1 MWNRIKALV
10 WKEFLQLRRDR
21 LTLAFTLGMPLM
33 QLVIF
38 GLAINYD
45 VKHMPAAVLD
55 ESQSQESRSFVDGLV
70 ATQYFDVQVV
80 VRSEAE
86 LRVALDRGKAQV
98 GVWFP
103 PDYARQIR
111 SGKTGEVM
119 ILVDGSSPTTASS
132 AMATAQGVGQ
142 LRNTQLLYDRM
153 GFGGAA
159 KPIMPVEVRVRPWY
173 NPDLRSPTFIV
184 PGLVGV
190 ILSMTCIMFA
200 SNAIVREKER
210 GTLDQVLVTPVTPVE
225 LFAGKVIPVI
235 AMAYVQMTV
244 MFGTAHLF
252 FKVPVAGSIP
262 LLYLMAGF
270 FIIPMLGIGIRIS
283 TLADNQGQ
291 SAQMSMLTILPFVF
305 LSGYIFP
312 RESMPKIFYLIG
324 ELMPLTHFI
333 IIIRAIVLRG
343 VGLEAFWPE
352 LLKLLAL
359 TALIWALALRS
370 MKRAEA

>member
-21 LTLAFTLGMPLM
+21 MTLAFVLGMPLM

-38 GLAINYD
+38 GMAINYD
-45 VKHMPAAVLD
+45 VKHMPAVVLD
-55 ESQSQESRSFVDGLV
+55 ESHSQESRSFVDGLQ
-70 ATQYFDVQVV
+70 ATQYFDVKAQVPT
-80 VRSEAE
+80 EAA
-86 LRVALDRGKAQV
+86 LRAAIDDGKAQI

-103 PDYARQIR
+103 PDYGRKIHAGQ
-111 SGKTGEVM
+111 TGQVM
-119 ILVDGSSPTTASS
+119 VIVDGSSPTTASN
-132 AMATAQGVGQ
+132 AMAVAQGVGQ

-153 GFGGAA
+153 GYGDAA
-159 KPIMPVEVRVRPWY
+159 HPIMPVEVRIRPWY

-210 GTLDQVLVTPVTPVE
+210 GTLDQILVTPVTPLE
-225 LFAGKVIPVI
+225 LFLGKIIPVVV
-235 AMAYVQMTV
+235 MAYAQMTV
-244 MFGTAHLF
+244 LFGVAHVF
-252 FKVPVAGSIP
+252 FKVPVAGSVL
-262 LLYLMAGF
+262 LLYAMAGL
-270 FIIPMLGIGIRIS
+270 FIVAMLGIGIGIS
-283 TLADNQGQ
+283 TVAQNQAQ
-291 SAQMSMLTILPFVF
+291 SSQMSMLTILPFVF

-312 RESMPKIFYLIG
+312 REGMPLPFFLIG

-343 VGLEAFWPE
+343 VGLVAFWPE
-352 LLKLLAL
+352 LLKLLGL
-359 TALIWALALRS
+359 TLLIWALALRR

>member
-10 WKEFLQLRRDR
+10 LKEFLQLRRDR
-21 LTLAFTLGMPLM
+21 MTLAFVLGMPLM

-38 GLAINYD
+38 GMAINYD
-45 VKHMPAAVLD
+45 VKHMPAVVLD
-55 ESQSQESRSFVDGLV
+55 ESNSQESRSFVDGLQ
-70 ATQYFDVQVV
+70 ASQYFDVKAHVAT
-80 VRSEAE
+80 EAQ
-86 LRVALDRGKAQV
+86 LRAAIDRGRAQI

-103 PDYARQIR
+103 PDYGRKIR
-111 SGKTGEVM
+111 AGQTGEVM
-119 ILVDGSSPTTASS
+119 VIVDGSSPTTASN
-132 AMATAQGVGQ
+132 AMAVAQGVGQ

-153 GFGGAA
+153 GFGDAA
-159 KPIMPVEVRVRPWY
+159 KPVMPVEVRIRPWY

-200 SNAIVREKER
+200 ANAIVRERER
-210 GTLDQVLVTPVTPVE
+210 GTLDQILVTPVRPME
-225 LFAGKVIPVI
+225 LFLGKILPVVV
-235 AMAYVQMTV
+235 MAYAQMTV
-244 MFGTAHLF
+244 LFGVANLF
-252 FKVPVAGSIP
+252 FHVPVAGSVL
-262 LLYLMAGF
+262 LLYGMAGF
-270 FIIPMLGIGIRIS
+270 FIVAMLGIGITIS
-283 TLADNQGQ
+283 TVAQNQGQ

-312 RESMPKIFYLIG
+312 REDMPLPFFLIG

-343 VGLEAFWPE
+343 AGLEAFWPE

-359 TALIWALALRS
+359 TALIWSLALRR

>member
-33 QLVIF
+33 QLIIF

-45 VKHMPAAVLD
+45 VKHMPAVVLD

-70 ATQYFDVQVV
+70 ATQYFDVK
-80 VRSEAE
+80 VRVNSETD
-86 LRVALDRGKAQV
+86 LRAAIDRGKAQV

-103 PDYARQIR
+103 PDYARRIR
-111 SGKTGEVM
+111 SGQTGEVM

-159 KPIMPVEVRVRPWY
+159 KPVMPVEVRVRPWY

-210 GTLDQVLVTPVTPVE
+210 GTLDQVMVTPVTPME
-225 LFAGKVIPVI
+225 LFAGKIIPVI
-235 AMAYVQMTV
+235 VMAYLQMIF
-244 MFGTAHLF
+244 MFGVAHLF
-252 FKVPVAGSIP
+252 FQVPVAGSIP
-262 LLYLMAGF
+262 LLFVMAAF

-283 TLADNQGQ
+283 TIAQNQGQ

-312 RESMPKIFYLIG
+312 REGMPLPFFLIG

-343 VGLEAFWPE
+343 AGLAAFWPE
-352 LLKLLAL
+352 VLKLMGL
-359 TALIWALALRS
+359 TVLIWTIALRS
-370 MKRAEA
+370 MKRAED

>member
-10 WKEFLQLRRDR
+10 WKEFLQLQRDR
-21 LTLAFTLGMPLM
+21 LTLAFPLGMPLM
-33 QLVIF
+33 QLIIF
-38 GLAINYD
+38 GYAINYD

-70 ATQYFDVQVV
+70 ATQYFDVKAQ

-86 LRVALDRGKAQV
+86 LRAALDRGRAQV

-103 PDYARQIR
+103 PDYGRKLR
-111 SGKTGEVM
+111 SGQTGEVM
-119 ILVDGSSPTTASS
+119 IIVDGSSPTTASG
-132 AMATAQGVGQ
+132 AMSTAQGVGQ
-142 LRNTQLLYDRM
+142 LRNTQLLFYRM
-153 GFGGAA
+153 GFVGAA
-159 KPIMPVEVRVRPWY
+159 KPVMPVEVRIRPWY

-200 SNAIVREKER
+200 AGAIVREKER
-210 GTLDQVLVTPVTPVE
+210 GTLDQVLVTPVTPLE
-225 LFAGKVIPVI
+225 LFAGKVIPVVV
-235 AMAYVQMTV
+235 MAYAQLTV
-244 MFGTAHLF
+244 LFGVAHLF
-252 FKVPVAGSIP
+252 FQVPVAGSVL
-262 LLYLMAGF
+262 LLYLMAGL
-270 FIIPMLGIGIRIS
+270 FIVPMLGIGIAIS
-283 TLADNQGQ
+283 TKAQSQGQ
-291 SAQMSMLTILPFVF
+291 SAQMSMLTFLPFVF

-312 RESMPKIFYLIG
+312 REGMPLPFYLLG
-324 ELMPLTHFI
+324 EVMPLTHFI

-352 LLKLLAL
+352 VLKLLGL
-359 TALIWALALRS
+359 TVLIWTLALRT

>member
-33 QLVIF
+33 QLLIF
-38 GLAINYD
+38 GMAINYD
-45 VKHMPAAVLD
+45 VKHMPAVVLD
-55 ESQSQESRSFVDGLV
+55 ESHSQESRSFVDGLV
-70 ATQYFDVQVV
+70 ATQYFDVKLNVT
-80 VRSEAE
+80 SEQA
-86 LRVALDRGKAQV
+86 LRAAIDRGKAQV

-111 SGKTGEVM
+111 SGQTGKVM
-119 ILVDGSSPTTASS
+119 ILVDGSSPTTAGS
-132 AMATAQGVGQ
+132 AMSTAAGVGQ
-142 LRNTQLLYDRM
+142 LRSTQLLYDRM
-153 GFGGAA
+153 GYGGAA
-159 KPIMPVEVRVRPWY
+159 KPVQPIEVRIRPWY

-200 SNAIVREKER
+200 ANAIVREKER
-210 GTLDQVLVTPVTPVE
+210 GTLDQVMVTPVTPLE
-225 LFAGKVIPVI
+225 LFAGKVIPVVV
-235 AMAYVQMTV
+235 MAYAQMAV
-244 MFGTAHLF
+244 LFGVAHLF
-252 FKVPVAGSIP
+252 FQVPVAGSVV
-262 LLYLMAGF
+262 LLFAMAGL

-283 TLADNQGQ
+283 TIAQNQGQ

-312 RESMPKIFYLIG
+312 REGMPLPFFLIG

-352 LLKLLAL
+352 VLKLLAL
-359 TALIWALALRS
+359 SSLIWGLALRS

>member
-10 WKEFLQLRRDR
+10 WKEILQLRRDR
-21 LTLAFTLGMPLM
+21 LTLAFTLGMPFM

-45 VKHMPAAVLD
+45 VKHLPAAVLD

-70 ATQYFDVQVV
+70 ATQYFDVKVV
-80 VRSEAE
+80 VASEAQ
-86 LRVALDRGKAQV
+86 LRVALDQGKAQV

-103 PDYARQIR
+103 PDYARRIR
-111 SGKTGEVM
+111 SGQTGEVM
-119 ILVDGSSPTTASS
+119 IIVDGSSPTTASN
-132 AMATAQGVGQ
+132 AIATARGVGQ

-153 GFGGAA
+153 GYGGAA
-159 KPIMPVEVRVRPWY
+159 SPVMPVEVRVRPWY

-200 SNAIVREKER
+200 AGAIVREKER

-235 AMAYVQMTV
+235 AMAYVQMIV

-262 LLYLMAGF
+262 LLFVMAGF

-283 TLADNQGQ
+283 TLAQNQGQ

-312 RESMPKIFYLIG
+312 RESMPTAFYLIG

-333 IIIRAIVLRG
+333 IIVRAIVLRG
-343 VGLEAFWPE
+343 VGLEAFWIE
-352 LLKLLAL
+352 VLKLMGL
-359 TALIWALALRS
+359 TVLIWALALRS

>member
-21 LTLAFTLGMPLM
+21 MTLAFVLGMPLM

-38 GLAINYD
+38 GMAINYD
-45 VKHMPAAVLD
+45 VKHMPAVVLD
-55 ESQSQESRSFVDGLV
+55 ESHSQESRSFVDGLQ
-70 ATQYFDVQVV
+70 ATQYFDVKAQVPT
-80 VRSEAE
+80 EAA
-86 LRVALDRGKAQV
+86 LRAAIDDGKAQI

-103 PDYARQIR
+103 PDYGRKIHAGQ
-111 SGKTGEVM
+111 TGQVM
-119 ILVDGSSPTTASS
+119 VIVDGSSPTTASN
-132 AMATAQGVGQ
+132 AMAVAQGVGQ

-153 GFGGAA
+153 GYGDAA
-159 KPIMPVEVRVRPWY
+159 HPIMPVEVRIRPWY

-210 GTLDQVLVTPVTPVE
+210 GTLDQILVTPVTPLE
-225 LFAGKVIPVI
+225 LFLGKIIPVVV
-235 AMAYVQMTV
+235 MAYAQMTV
-244 MFGTAHLF
+244 LFGVAHVF
-252 FKVPVAGSIP
+252 FKVPVAGSVL
-262 LLYLMAGF
+262 LLYAMAGF
-270 FIIPMLGIGIRIS
+270 FIVAMLGIGIGIS
-283 TLADNQGQ
+283 TVAQNQAQ
-291 SAQMSMLTILPFVF
+291 SSQMSMLTILPFVF

-312 RESMPKIFYLIG
+312 REGMPLPFFLIG

-343 VGLEAFWPE
+343 VGLVAFWPE
-352 LLKLLAL
+352 LLKLLGL
-359 TALIWALALRS
+359 TLLIWALALRR

>member
-21 LTLAFTLGMPLM
+21 MTLAFVLGMPLM

-38 GLAINYD
+38 GMAINYD
-45 VKHMPAAVLD
+45 VKHMPAVVLD
-55 ESQSQESRSFVDGLV
+55 ESHSQESRSFVDGLQ
-70 ATQYFDVQVV
+70 ATQYFDVKAQVPT
-80 VRSEAE
+80 EAA
-86 LRVALDRGKAQV
+86 LRAAIDDGKAQI

-103 PDYARQIR
+103 PDYGRKIHAGQ
-111 SGKTGEVM
+111 TGEVM
-119 ILVDGSSPTTASS
+119 VIVDGSSPTTASN
-132 AMATAQGVGQ
+132 AMAVAQGVGQ

-153 GFGGAA
+153 GYGDAA
-159 KPIMPVEVRVRPWY
+159 HPIMPVEVRIRPWY

-210 GTLDQVLVTPVTPVE
+210 GTLDQILVTPVTPLE
-225 LFAGKVIPVI
+225 LFLGKIIPVVV
-235 AMAYVQMTV
+235 MAYAQMTV
-244 MFGTAHLF
+244 LFGVAHVF
-252 FKVPVAGSIP
+252 FKVPVAGSVL
-262 LLYLMAGF
+262 LLYAMAGF
-270 FIIPMLGIGIRIS
+270 FIVAMLGIGIGIS
-283 TLADNQGQ
+283 TVAQNQAQ
-291 SAQMSMLTILPFVF
+291 SSQMSMLTILPFVF

-312 RESMPKIFYLIG
+312 REGMPLPFFLIG

-343 VGLEAFWPE
+343 VGLVAFWPE
-352 LLKLLAL
+352 LLKLLGL
-359 TALIWALALRS
+359 TLIIWALALRR

>member
-70 ATQYFDVQVV
+70 ATQYFDVKVV

-86 LRVALDRGKAQV
+86 LRVALDHGKAQV

-262 LLYLMAGF
+262 LLYLMAAF

-312 RESMPKIFYLIG
+312 RESMPTIFYLIG

-359 TALIWALALRS
+359 TVLIWVLALRS

>member
-45 VKHMPAAVLD
+45 VKHMPAVVLD
-55 ESQSQESRSFVDGLV
+55 ESNSQESRSFVDGLV
-70 ATQYFDVQVV
+70 ATQYFDVKDRV
-80 VRSEAE
+80 STEAG
-86 LRVALDRGKAQV
+86 LRNAIDRGKAQV

-103 PDYARQIR
+103 PDYARKIR

-119 ILVDGSSPTTASS
+119 IVVDGSSPTTASN

-153 GFGGAA
+153 GYGDGTAPVM
-159 KPIMPVEVRVRPWY
+159 PIEVRIRPWY

-210 GTLDQVLVTPVTPVE
+210 GTLDQVLVTPVTPLE
-225 LFAGKVIPVI
+225 LFLGKIIPVI
-235 AMAYVQMTV
+235 VMAYAQMAFL
-244 MFGTAHLF
+244 FGVAHLLF
-252 FKVPVAGSIP
+252 DVPVAGSIP
-262 LLYLMAGF
+262 LLFFMAAF

-283 TLADNQGQ
+283 TVAQNQGQ

-312 RESMPKIFYLIG
+312 REGMPLPFYLIG

-343 VGLEAFWPE
+343 VGLVAFWPQ

-359 TALIWALALRS
+359 SAAIWAVALRS

>member
-10 WKEFLQLRRDR
+10 RKEFLQLRRDR
-21 LTLAFTLGMPLM
+21 MTLAFVLGMPLM
-33 QLVIF
+33 QLLIF
-38 GLAINYD
+38 GMAINYD
-45 VKHMPAAVLD
+45 VKHMPAVVLD
-55 ESQSQESRSFVDGLV
+55 ESNSQESRSFVDGLV
-70 ATQYFDVQVV
+70 ASQYFDVK
-80 VRSEAE
+80 A
-86 LRVALDRGKAQV
+86 RVATEVQLRDTIDRGRAQI

-103 PDYARQIR
+103 PDYARKIR
-111 SGKTGEVM
+111 SGQTGEVM
-119 ILVDGSSPTTASS
+119 VIVDGSSPTTASN
-132 AMATAQGVGQ
+132 AMAVAQGVGQ

-153 GFGGAA
+153 GFGDAA
-159 KPIMPVEVRVRPWY
+159 KPVMPVEVRIRPWY

-210 GTLDQVLVTPVTPVE
+210 GTLDQILVTPVRPME
-225 LFAGKVIPVI
+225 LFLGKIIPVVV
-235 AMAYVQMTV
+235 MAYAQMTV
-244 MFGTAHLF
+244 LFGVAHIF
-252 FKVPVAGSIP
+252 FKVPVAGSI
-262 LLYLMAGF
+262 LQLYAMAGF
-270 FIIPMLGIGIRIS
+270 FIVAMLGIGITIS
-283 TLADNQGQ
+283 TVAQNQGQ

-312 RESMPKIFYLIG
+312 REGMPLPFFLIG

-343 VGLEAFWPE
+343 VGVEAFWPE
-352 LLKLLAL
+352 LLKLLGL
-359 TALIWALALRS
+359 TTLIWAVALRR

>member
-33 QLVIF
+33 QLLIF

-45 VKHMPAAVLD
+45 VKHMPAAILD
-55 ESQSQESRSFVDGLV
+55 ESHSQESRSFVDGLV
-70 ATQYFDVQVV
+70 ATQYFDVKAEVH
-80 VRSEAE
+80 SEKE
-86 LRVALDRGKAQV
+86 LRAAMDRGRAQV

-103 PDYARQIR
+103 PDYGRRIR
-111 SGKTGEVM
+111 AGQTGTVM
-119 ILVDGSSPTTASS
+119 ILVDGSSPTTASN

-153 GFGGAA
+153 GYGDAA
-159 KPIMPVEVRVRPWY
+159 KPVMPVEVRIRPWY

-210 GTLDQVLVTPVTPVE
+210 GTLDQVMVTPVTPFE
-225 LFAGKVIPVI
+225 LFLGKILPVVV
-235 AMAYVQMTV
+235 MAYIQMV
-244 MFGTAHLF
+244 FMFGVTDVF
-252 FKVPVAGSIP
+252 FKVPIAGSIP
-262 LLYLMAGF
+262 LLFVMAGL
-270 FIIPMLGIGIRIS
+270 FIVPMLGIGIRIS
-283 TLADNQGQ
+283 TIAQTQGQ

-312 RESMPKIFYLIG
+312 RESMPLPFFLIG
-324 ELMPLTHFI
+324 ELMPLSHFI

-343 VGLEAFWPE
+343 AGLEAFWPQI
-352 LLKLLAL
+352 LKLLGL
-359 TALIWALALRS
+359 TVLIWTFALRS

>member
-10 WKEFLQLRRDR
+10 WKEFLQLRRDK

-33 QLVIF
+33 QLIIF
-38 GLAINYD
+38 GYAINYD
-45 VKHMPAAVLD
+45 VKHMPAVVLD

-70 ATQYFDVQVV
+70 ATQYFDVKVE
-80 VRSEAE
+80 VRSETD
-86 LRVALDRGKAQV
+86 LRHAIDRGAAQV

-103 PDYARQIR
+103 SDYARRIR
-111 SGKTGEVM
+111 SGQTGEVM
-119 ILVDGSSPTTASS
+119 IIVDASSPTTASS

-142 LRNTQLLYDRM
+142 LRNTQLLFDRM

-159 KPIMPVEVRVRPWY
+159 SPIMPIEVRIRPWY

-210 GTLDQVLVTPVTPVE
+210 GTLDQVLVTPVTPME
-225 LFAGKVIPVI
+225 LFAGKVIPVVV
-235 AMAYVQMTV
+235 MAYAQMTV
-244 MFGTAHLF
+244 LFGVAHLF
-252 FKVPVAGSIP
+252 FKVPVAGSVL
-262 LLYLMAGF
+262 LLYAMAGL

-283 TLADNQGQ
+283 TVAQSQGQ
-291 SAQMSMLTILPFVF
+291 SAQMSMLTFLPFVF

-312 RESMPKIFYLIG
+312 REGMPLPFFLIG
-324 ELMPLTHFI
+324 EIMPLTHFV

-352 LLKLLAL
+352 VLKLLGL
-359 TALIWALALRS
+359 TAVIWTFALRS
-370 MKRAEA
+370 MKRAES

>member
-21 LTLAFTLGMPLM
+21 MTLAFVLGMPLM

-38 GLAINYD
+38 GMAINYD
-45 VKHMPAAVLD
+45 VKHMPAVVLD
-55 ESQSQESRSFVDGLV
+55 ESHSQESRSFVDGLQ
-70 ATQYFDVQVV
+70 ATQYFDVKAQVPT
-80 VRSEAE
+80 EAA
-86 LRVALDRGKAQV
+86 LRAAIDDGKAQI

-103 PDYARQIR
+103 PDYGRKIHAGQ
-111 SGKTGEVM
+111 TGQVM
-119 ILVDGSSPTTASS
+119 VIVDGSSPTTASN
-132 AMATAQGVGQ
+132 AMAVAQGVGQ

-153 GFGGAA
+153 GYGDAA
-159 KPIMPVEVRVRPWY
+159 HPIMPVEVRIRPWY

-210 GTLDQVLVTPVTPVE
+210 GTLDQILVTPVTPFE
-225 LFAGKVIPVI
+225 LFLGKIIPVVV
-235 AMAYVQMTV
+235 MAYAQMTV
-244 MFGTAHLF
+244 LFGVAHVF
-252 FKVPVAGSIP
+252 FKVPVAGSVL
-262 LLYLMAGF
+262 LLYAMAGF
-270 FIIPMLGIGIRIS
+270 FIVAMLGIGIGIS
-283 TLADNQGQ
+283 TVAQNQAQ
-291 SAQMSMLTILPFVF
+291 SSQMSMLTILPFVF

-312 RESMPKIFYLIG
+312 REGMPLPFFLIG

-343 VGLEAFWPE
+343 VGLVAFWPE
-352 LLKLLAL
+352 LLKLLGL
-359 TALIWALALRS
+359 TLLIWALALRR

>member
-33 QLVIF
+33 QLIIF
-38 GLAINYD
+38 GYAINYD
-45 VKHMPAAVLD
+45 VKHMPAVVLD

-70 ATQYFDVQVV
+70 ATQYFDVKAE
-80 VRSEAE
+80 VRSEPAM
-86 LRVALDRGKAQV
+86 RAAIDRGRAQV

-103 PDYARQIR
+103 PDYARRIR
-111 SGKTGEVM
+111 SGQTGEVM
-119 ILVDGSSPTTASS
+119 IIVDGSSPTTASS
-132 AMATAQGVGQ
+132 AMATASGVGQ
-142 LRNTQLLYDRM
+142 LRNTQLLFDRM
-153 GFGGAA
+153 GYGGAVR
-159 KPIMPVEVRVRPWY
+159 PVMPVEVRIRPWY

-200 SNAIVREKER
+200 AGAIVREKER
-210 GTLDQVLVTPVTPVE
+210 GTLDQVLVTPVTPME
-225 LFAGKVIPVI
+225 LFAGKVIPVVV
-235 AMAYVQMTV
+235 MAYAQMTV
-244 MFGTAHLF
+244 LFGVAHLF
-252 FKVPVAGSIP
+252 FQVPVAGSVP
-262 LLYLMAGF
+262 LLYAMAGL

-283 TLADNQGQ
+283 TVAQSQGQ
-291 SAQMSMLTILPFVF
+291 SAQMSMLTFLPFVF

-312 RESMPKIFYLIG
+312 REGMPLPFYLLG
-324 ELMPLTHFI
+324 EIMPLTHFI

-352 LLKLLAL
+352 VLKLLGL
-359 TALIWALALRS
+359 TAVIWAIALRS

>member
-10 WKEFLQLRRDR
+10 LKEFLQLRRDR
-21 LTLAFTLGMPLM
+21 MTLAFVLGMPLM

-38 GLAINYD
+38 GMAINYD
-45 VKHMPAAVLD
+45 VKHMPAVVLD
-55 ESQSQESRSFVDGLV
+55 ESNSQESRSFVDGLQ
-70 ATQYFDVQVV
+70 ASQYFDVKAHVAT
-80 VRSEAE
+80 EAQ
-86 LRVALDRGKAQV
+86 LRAAIDRGRAQI

-103 PDYARQIR
+103 PDYGRKIR
-111 SGKTGEVM
+111 AGQTGEVM
-119 ILVDGSSPTTASS
+119 VIVDGSSPTTASN
-132 AMATAQGVGQ
+132 AMAVAQGVGQ

-153 GFGGAA
+153 GFGDAA
-159 KPIMPVEVRVRPWY
+159 KPVMPVEVRIRPWY

-200 SNAIVREKER
+200 ANAIVRERER
-210 GTLDQVLVTPVTPVE
+210 GTLDQILVTPVRPME
-225 LFAGKVIPVI
+225 LFLGKIIPVVV
-235 AMAYVQMTV
+235 MAYAQMSV
-244 MFGTAHLF
+244 LFGVAHLF
-252 FKVPVAGSIP
+252 FRVPVAGSVL
-262 LLYLMAGF
+262 LLYCMAGF
-270 FIIPMLGIGIRIS
+270 FIVAMLGIGITIS
-283 TLADNQGQ
+283 TVAQNQGQ

-312 RESMPKIFYLIG
+312 REGMPLPFFLIG

-343 VGLEAFWPE
+343 AGLEAFWPE

-359 TALIWALALRS
+359 TALIWSLALRR

>member
-1 MWNRIKALV
+1 MWNRIRALV

-38 GLAINYD
+38 GFAINYD
-45 VKHMPAAVLD
+45 VKHMPAAILD
-55 ESQSQESRSFVDGLV
+55 ESQSQESRSFVDGLE
-70 ATQYFDVQVV
+70 ATQYFDVK
-80 VRSEAE
+80 VRVSSEAG
-86 LRVALDRGKAQV
+86 LRAALDRGKAQV

-103 PDYARQIR
+103 PDYARRIR
-111 SGKTGEVM
+111 SGQTGEVM
-119 ILVDGSSPTTASS
+119 ILVDGSSPTTASN

-159 KPIMPVEVRVRPWY
+159 KPVMPVEVRIRPWY

-200 SNAIVREKER
+200 ANAIVREKER
-210 GTLDQVLVTPVTPVE
+210 GTLDQVLVTPVTPLE
-225 LFAGKVIPVI
+225 LFLGKIIPVVVL
-235 AMAYVQMTV
+235 AYAQMIF
-244 MFGTAHLF
+244 MFGVADF
-252 FKVPVAGSIP
+252 VFRVPVAGSVP
-262 LLYLMAGF
+262 LLFLMAAF
-270 FIIPMLGIGIRIS
+270 FILPMLGIGIRIS
-283 TLADNQGQ
+283 TIAQNQGQ
-291 SAQMSMLTILPFVF
+291 SSQMSMLTILPFVF

-312 RESMPKIFYLIG
+312 REGMPLPFYLIG

-333 IIIRAIVLRG
+333 IIIRAIMLRG
-343 VGLEAFWPE
+343 AGLEAFWPQ
-352 LLKLLAL
+352 LLKLAAL
-359 TALIWALALRS
+359 TLLIWSVALRS

>member
-33 QLVIF
+33 QLIIF
-38 GLAINYD
+38 GMAINYD
-45 VKHMPAAVLD
+45 VKHMPAVVLD
-55 ESQSQESRSFVDGLV
+55 ESNSQESRNFVDGLV
-70 ATQYFDVQVV
+70 ATQYFDVKAHVS
-80 VRSEAE
+80 SEAA
-86 LRVALDRGKAQV
+86 LRTDIDRGRAQI

-103 PDYARQIR
+103 PDYARKIR
-111 SGKTGEVM
+111 SGQTGEVM
-119 ILVDGSSPTTASS
+119 VIVDGSSPTTASN
-132 AMATAQGVGQ
+132 AMAVAQGVGQ

-153 GFGGAA
+153 GYGDATQPVM
-159 KPIMPVEVRVRPWY
+159 PIEVRIRPWY

-200 SNAIVREKER
+200 ANAIVREKER
-210 GTLDQVLVTPVTPVE
+210 GTLDQVLVTPVTPFE
-225 LFAGKVIPVI
+225 LFLGKIIPVVV
-235 AMAYVQMTV
+235 MAYAQMTV
-244 MFGTAHLF
+244 LFGVAHLF
-252 FKVPVAGSIP
+252 FKVPVAGSIL
-262 LLYLMAGF
+262 LLYGMAGF
-270 FIIPMLGIGIRIS
+270 FILAMLGIGITIS
-283 TLADNQGQ
+283 TVAQNQGQ

-312 RESMPKIFYLIG
+312 REGMPLPFFLIG

-352 LLKLLAL
+352 LLKLLGL
-359 TALIWALALRS
+359 TILIWAVALRR

>member
-33 QLVIF
+33 QLLIF
-38 GLAINYD
+38 GMAINYD
-45 VKHMPAAVLD
+45 VKHMPAVVLD
-55 ESQSQESRSFVDGLV
+55 ESNSQESRSFVDGLV
-70 ATQYFDVQVV
+70 ATQYFDVKARV
-80 VRSEAE
+80 STEAE
-86 LRVALDRGKAQV
+86 LRTTIDRGRAQV

-103 PDYARQIR
+103 PDYARKIR
-111 SGKTGEVM
+111 SGQTGEVM
-119 ILVDGSSPTTASS
+119 VIVDGSSPTTASN

-153 GFGGAA
+153 GYGDAA
-159 KPIMPVEVRVRPWY
+159 HPANPIEVRIRPWY

-210 GTLDQVLVTPVTPVE
+210 GTLDQIMVTPVTPME
-225 LFAGKVIPVI
+225 LFLGKIIPVVV
-235 AMAYVQMTV
+235 MAYGQMTV
-244 MFGTAHLF
+244 LFGVAHLF
-252 FKVPVAGSIP
+252 FKVPVAGSIL
-262 LLYLMAGF
+262 LLYGMAGF
-270 FIIPMLGIGIRIS
+270 FILPMLGIGILIS
-283 TLADNQGQ
+283 TVAQNQAQ
-291 SAQMSMLTILPFVF
+291 SGQMSMLTILPFVF

-312 RESMPKIFYLIG
+312 REGMPLPFFLIG
-324 ELMPLTHFI
+324 ELMPLTHFV

-343 VGLEAFWPE
+343 VGLAAFWPE

-359 TALIWALALRS
+359 SALIWGLALKR

>member
-21 LTLAFTLGMPLM
+21 MTLAFVLGMPLM

-38 GLAINYD
+38 GMAINYD
-45 VKHMPAAVLD
+45 VKHMPAVVLD
-55 ESQSQESRSFVDGLV
+55 ESHSQESRSFVDGLQ
-70 ATQYFDVQVV
+70 ATQYFDV
-80 VRSEAE
+80 
-86 LRVALDRGKAQV
+86 KAQV
-98 GVWFP
+98 PTEAALRSAIDRGQAQIGVWFP
-103 PDYARQIR
+103 PDYGRKIHAGQ
-111 SGKTGEVM
+111 TGHVM
-119 ILVDGSSPTTASS
+119 VIVDGSSPTTASN
-132 AMATAQGVGQ
+132 AMAVAQGVGQ

-153 GFGGAA
+153 GYGDAA
-159 KPIMPVEVRVRPWY
+159 QPVMPVEVRIRPWY

-210 GTLDQVLVTPVTPVE
+210 GTLDQILVTPVTPIE
-225 LFAGKVIPVI
+225 LFLGKIIPVVV
-235 AMAYVQMTV
+235 MAYAQMTV
-244 MFGTAHLF
+244 LFGVAHVF
-252 FKVPVAGSIP
+252 FKVPVAGSVL
-262 LLYLMAGF
+262 LLYAMAGF
-270 FIIPMLGIGIRIS
+270 FIVAMLGIGIGIS
-283 TLADNQGQ
+283 TVAQNQAQ
-291 SAQMSMLTILPFVF
+291 SSQMSMLTILPFVF

-312 RESMPKIFYLIG
+312 REGMPLPFFLIG

-343 VGLEAFWPE
+343 VGLVAFWPE
-352 LLKLLAL
+352 LLKLLGL
-359 TALIWALALRS
+359 TLLIWAAALRR